1 MEITSERFDTYQPSA
16 NEPAEIRDETK
27 LSPRASLLI
36 IVAAAATPW
45 LALYAFLR

>member
-1 MEITSERFDTYQPSA
+1 MDITTDRLDAYHPSA
-16 NEPAEIRDETK
+16 NEPSDVRDETK

-36 IVAAAATPW
+36 IVASAATPW

>member
-1 MEITSERFDTYQPSA
+1 MDITTERFDVYQPSA
-16 NEPAEIRDETK
+16 SEPAETRDETK

-36 IVAAAATPW
+36 IVASAATPW